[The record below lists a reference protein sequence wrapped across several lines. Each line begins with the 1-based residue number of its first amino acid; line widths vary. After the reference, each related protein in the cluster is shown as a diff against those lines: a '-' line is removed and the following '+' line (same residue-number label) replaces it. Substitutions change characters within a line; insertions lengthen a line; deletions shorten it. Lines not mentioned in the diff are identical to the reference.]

1 MTDRR
6 SVRSQSSRTGQ
17 FARAEERVKPHPD
30 LRQEDRTALLSVDD
44 AHAVLDDRAVLPQ
57 PIDRAP
63 QRAARRDDV
72 FDEQHEIASIQL
84 AFEVVP
90 RAVLLRSLANN
101 DVRLAARQAHGGGG
115 RDGPQRDAPDPPRPP
130 RPPGGPPGQ
139 WPPEIRAGG

>member
-17 FARAEERVKPHPD
+17 FAAAEERVKPDSD
-30 LRQEDRTALLSVDD
+30 LRQEDRAALLSVDD
-44 AHAVLDDRAVLPQ
+44 AHAVRDDRAVFPKA
-57 PIDRAP
+57 IDRAP

-72 FDEQHEIASIQL
+72 FDEQYEIASIQL

-101 DVRLAARQAHGGGG
+101 DVRLAAREAHGGGDRNG
-115 RDGPQRDAPDPPRPP
+115 AELDARDPA
-130 RPPGGPPGQ
+130 RPPGLPSQRPRHGPPEN
-139 WPPEIRAGG
+139 PP